1 MLMGLMDRNAC
12 AHLVCG
18 EHQFIITVKDDFGLH
33 MNEQQ
38 VRKFA
43 LILTYPMLVLVC
55 NEDHLT
61 VRLQRTI

>member
-1 MLMGLMDRNAC
+1 
-12 AHLVCG
+12 
-18 EHQFIITVKDDFGLH
+18 

-61 VRLQRTI
+61 VRLQRTK